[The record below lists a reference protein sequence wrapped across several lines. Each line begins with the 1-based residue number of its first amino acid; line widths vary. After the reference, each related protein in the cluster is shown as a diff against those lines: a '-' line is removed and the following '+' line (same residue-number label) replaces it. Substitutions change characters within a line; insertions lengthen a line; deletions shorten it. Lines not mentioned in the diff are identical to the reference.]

1 MGRIQYAPTLP
12 AEKTPGTQLDLST
25 RTRHLSLLD
34 LSRFWRDLSFS
45 CLDTGK
51 RMRKEN
57 QGLTEAGEFGRR
69 P

>member
-12 AEKTPGTQLDLST
+12 AEKTPGTQLDLSM

-34 LSRFWRDLSFS
+34 LSRFW
-45 CLDTGK
+45 
-51 RMRKEN
+51 
-57 QGLTEAGEFGRR
+57 GESILFL